1 MCNVF
6 GLFVACDHRGV
17 RKSAPSVI
25 SKSTGRTVHLID
37 CVSARK
43 DGGKNTCQY
52 TQALYTSRITESY
65 DLYSSLGL
73 LDAPSPSI
81 LVFSAY

>member
-1 MCNVF
+1 MCNGF
-6 GLFVACDHRGV
+6 GLFLVCDHRRV

-37 CVSARK
+37 YVSARK
-43 DGGKNTCQY
+43 DSGNNTCQD

-73 LDAPSPSI
+73 LDAPSPFI
-81 LVFSAY
+81 LVASVY